1 MIVRAKQPSVLR
13 NQNRGEQQRIVDP
26 PPVPPPVLVGNQ
38 TASQTPRKRTR
49 KEPAA
54 AATTAAAA
62 QVTATATSN
71 NPGYGHSSAPML
83 MSSPLQLPPRPPSLS
98 AGFKLFGE
106 ANQHQVFNHFSP
118 LPPSSSQDFE
128 DFAAI
133 VKKYEGEVKDFSAL
147 RADQFR
153 RTLLEKWRRHCQIL
167 LCAAEVEASKDSG
180 KGSGG
185 GAGNATVR
193 AASGAGRA
201 REGRVDSVAGQSP
214 GGPTQHQHPPRRA
227 GAGDGDHA
235 GANGRERRR
244 RRRPRHGRGRPVV

>member
-38 TASQTPRKRTR
+38 TGKSNSVALYIRLLKPRVLIGETTVAAVAAVSQTPRKRTR

-106 ANQHQVFNHFSP
+106 QTS
-118 LPPSSSQDFE
+118 
-128 DFAAI
+128 
-133 VKKYEGEVKDFSAL
+133 
-147 RADQFR
+147 
-153 RTLLEKWRRHCQIL
+153 TRHCQIL

-214 GGPTQHQHPPRRA
+214 GDPTQHQHPPRRA